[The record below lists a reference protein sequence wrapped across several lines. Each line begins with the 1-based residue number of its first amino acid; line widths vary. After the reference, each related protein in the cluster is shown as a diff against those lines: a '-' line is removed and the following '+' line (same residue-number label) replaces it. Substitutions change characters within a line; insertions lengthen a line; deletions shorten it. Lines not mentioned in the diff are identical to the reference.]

1 MLRGARRPLGDIESF
16 IASTDFSPAPC
27 PNPDV
32 SLPPFDR
39 YRIFASL

>member
-16 IASTDFSPAPC
+16 IASTDFSPAQILTYL
-27 PNPDV
+27 
-32 SLPPFDR
+32 SPPFDR